1 MSTFICKDTV
11 QVTQRS
17 QEKSLT
23 VLLAEEKQ
31 SAFYLT
37 CWKAKSKDHQHIT
50 SNWFSGANK
59 QSLNFE
65 QKCSLFR
72 NLNLKYQLYHTG
84 SSDRILYVSCKTQH
98 WECIYHAW
106 ALHTGCKILFLRVLL
121 LKFCCSN
128 IQKLYWVGR
137 EERIFTSHAAIPR
150 EIHLPVSS
158 RILGEMDKRLF

>member
-23 VLLAEEKQ
+23 VLLVVEKQ
-31 SAFYLT
+31 SAFYWT
-37 CWKAKSKDHQHIT
+37 CWKAKSKDHHHIT

-72 NLNLKYQLYHTG
+72 NLNLKYQLCNTG
-84 SSDRILYVSCKTQH
+84 SSDRILYVSRKTQH
-98 WECIYHAW
+98 WECIYQYELYIQDVKYCFW
-106 ALHTGCKILFLRVLL
+106 GFCFLNFVAQISRNYIEL
-121 LKFCCSN
+121 
-128 IQKLYWVGR
+128 
-137 EERIFTSHAAIPR
+137 EEKK
-150 EIHLPVSS
+150 ESS
-158 RILGEMDKRLF
+158 LVMQQFLERFICL